1 MPEYKFR
8 IIINDTHR
16 QGHHHSLHFY
26 GSRSHPK
33 RAVILKF
40 NNISFQTYREYL
52 CLHKCTFQ

>member
-40 NNISFQTYREYL
+40 NNISFQTYREY
-52 CLHKCTFQ
+52 